1 LQFLDELRGFTTVV
15 SVKRLLVGAAL
26 ILLFSAQFE
35 TSAHAHDDATS
46 TTPAAGAV
54 VASPAEVTITFS
66 DEVNHELVTG
76 VLRGPNSERV
86 ELDGGRQGEGT
97 AVVLAVPQVL
107 ADGLW
112 TVTWSAIS
120 SDSHPVSGAFAFTV
134 DDTAVPVTTE
144 SPLAPESV
152 EKKPVSPYVL
162 FGLSVA
168 LLIGLAFGVSAARPR
183 RG

>member
-1 LQFLDELRGFTTVV
+1 M
-15 SVKRLLVGAAL
+15 SVKRLFVGAAL
-26 ILLFSAQFE
+26 ILLFSTQFA

-46 TTPAAGAV
+46 TTPAAGAIV
-54 VASPAEVTITFS
+54 TSPGDVTITFS
-66 DEVNHELVTG
+66 DEVNPELVTG
-76 VLRGPNSERV
+76 ALKGPNAERV
-86 ELDGGRQGEGT
+86 ELGVGRRGNGT
-97 AVVLAVPQVL
+97 AVVLAVPQAL
-107 ADGLW
+107 TDGLW

-120 SDSHPVSGAFAFTV
+120 SDSHQVSGAFAFTV
-134 DDTAVPVTTE
+134 DDTATPVTSE
-144 SPLAPESV
+144 SPLPPESV